1 MRSSSRC
8 ASGTHAQIQECC
20 GTNNPCDEGQGD
32 CDKDSECS
40 GNLIC
45 GKNNCNRSQFPSNKT
60 DCCTSIG
67 AVLNPG
73 IDDPDFFSNIWA
85 LAVFTYIYLRIR
97 QCTMPYIIHVSD
109 PSEFVF
115 QSGMYCPKRS
125 RIKMYQTLSKA
136 FDACSNDNNCV
147 SITDLR
153 CDDEKFYTCQN
164 DSKSSTKGSCSW
176 IRKGIIYYYSK
187 LATILEH
194 KNVMKM

>member
-1 MRSSSRC
+1 M
-8 ASGTHAQIQECC
+8 
-20 GTNNPCDEGQGD
+20 
-32 CDKDSECS
+32 
-40 GNLIC
+40 
-45 GKNNCNRSQFPSNKT
+45 
-60 DCCTSIG
+60 
-67 AVLNPG
+67 
-73 IDDPDFFSNIWA
+73 SNIWA
-85 LAVFTYIYLRIR
+85 LVVFTYIYLRIR
-97 QCTMPYIIHVSD
+97 QCKMLYMIHVSD

-115 QSGMYCPKRS
+115 QSGMYCPKKS

-187 LATILEH
+187 LAKILEH
-194 KNVMKM
+194 IRDVLTLHHYKYRFTIVLVCK